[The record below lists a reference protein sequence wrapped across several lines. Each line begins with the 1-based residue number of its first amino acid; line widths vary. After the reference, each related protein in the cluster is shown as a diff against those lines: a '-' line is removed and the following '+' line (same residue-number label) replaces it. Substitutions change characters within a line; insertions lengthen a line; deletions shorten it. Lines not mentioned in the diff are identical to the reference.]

1 MLLSKGLIRSGYRF
15 PKENSSIR
23 CVKLSTM
30 LRYELILLAGTMK
43 KSLTVMTGVLAA
55 GIAMAIRCDMKV
67 GGNLVDIE

>member
-1 MLLSKGLIRSGYRF
+1 
-15 PKENSSIR
+15 
-23 CVKLSTM
+23 M